1 MSEAKIAK
9 LLDLVKQR
17 ETVDK
22 DLMKFLE
29 IAFSS
34 NPDKIMEALDRGI
47 TKYVYKPSNKVLWTA
62 MGREKE
68 YILYP
73 KEFCSCL
80 DFYKEV
86 VINGNRSYC
95 KHLLAQ
101 IISKGLQSYQTVE
114 LDDYEF
120 KIRLEEMY

>member
-1 MSEAKIAK
+1 MSEEKIGK
-9 LLDLVKQR
+9 LFELVRQR
-17 ETVDK
+17 ETVDTS
-22 DLMKFLE
+22 LMVFLE
-29 IAFSS
+29 AAFSS
-34 NPDKIMEALDRGI
+34 NPDKIIEALDRGI
-47 TKYVYKPSNKVLWTA
+47 TKYIYKPSNKVLWTA

-101 IISKGLQSYQTVE
+101 VIARGFHTYQTVE
-114 LDDYEF
+114 LEDYEF